1 MIGFLNKKIY
11 CAGELDRKKAK
22 ERRQLN
28 RKNMESQKIPEPP
41 ENLRPSL
48 TMAMGPPL

>member
-1 MIGFLNKKIY
+1 MIGFLNNKIY
-11 CAGELDRKKAK
+11 CAGELGREKAK
-22 ERRQLN
+22 EWHQLY

-41 ENLRPSL
+41 ENLHPSL